1 MSRKQTIGLPLYH
14 LIRSLMDQKAYDSSI
29 STTILIEP
37 LYFET
42 NTKQYKRGQYNTSH
56 PSPASFASKVFMPN
70 AIFFY
75 SFRLV

>member
-14 LIRSLMDQKAYDSSI
+14 LIRSLMDQKNLRFQYY
-29 STTILIEP
+29 TILIEP
-37 LYFET
+37 NILET

-70 AIFFY
+70 AIIFFY
-75 SFRLV
+75 SFRFR

>member
-37 LYFET
+37 KYFET
-42 NTKQYKRGQYNTSH
+42 NTKQYKRGQYNQSSAQPLLVKSLCQTPLFFI
-56 PSPASFASKVFMPN
+56 PSGW
-70 AIFFY
+70 
-75 SFRLV
+75 FR